1 MKRKTGGKP
10 ARLKQGVTER
20 QTTIARPVSYEG
32 SGLHTGERA
41 RITILPAPAGT
52 GIMFCR
58 IDLSQHAVIPAAV
71 DHIGESHRA
80 TNLCR
85 NGVTILTVEHLLAAI
100 MWCGI
105 DNARVE
111 VDGEEIPLG
120 DGSALTFVELV
131 EGAGVR
137 ELDSG
142 RREIRVQSPARVTR
156 GQSHLVAL
164 PYEGLR
170 VSFTFVGARPGATSE
185 YVDFEA
191 SPDTFK
197 KEIAPARTVGFE
209 WELDTLREKGLALGA
224 TRDQAVIVGDS
235 GYAGASRF
243 PDEAARHKALDLL
256 GDIALVGRVSGHFIG
271 IGSGHSLNHELV
283 RILVGQAADESG
295 TGRQARASGDC
306 PPRG

>member
-1 MKRKTGGKP
+1 MRQGATG
-10 ARLKQGVTER
+10 R
-20 QTTIARPVSYEG
+20 QTTIARPASYEG
-32 SGLHTGERA
+32 RGLHTGERA
-41 RITILPAPAGT
+41 RITISPAPAGT
-52 GIMFCR
+52 GILFGR
-58 IDLSQHAVIPAAV
+58 IDLSRHAVIPATV

-85 NGVTILTVEHLLAAI
+85 NGITVLTVEHLLAAI

-105 DNARVE
+105 DNAIVE
-111 VDGEEIPLG
+111 VDGGEVPLG

-131 EGAGVR
+131 EEAGVR

-142 RREIRVQSPARVTR
+142 RTEIRVQAPARVTR

-164 PYEGLR
+164 PYEGFR

-185 YVDFEA
+185 YVDFEV

-209 WELDTLREKGLALGA
+209 WELNTLREKGLALGA

-235 GYAGASRF
+235 GYVGASRF

-256 GDIALVGRVSGHFIG
+256 GDIALVGRVAGHFIG
-271 IGSGHSLNHELV
+271 VGSGHSLNHELA
-283 RILVGQAADESG
+283 RILARQAADKGG
-295 TGRQARASGDC
+295 TGRKAPASSGC
-306 PPRG
+306 SPCN